1 MDVKLQNAY
10 VEVLLGNFM
19 EVVKQNLMFQAQL
32 EVSKREIE
40 DAQSI
45 KRKIDELA
53 TSNIQLQKSIQD
65 QGKEILDKT
74 REIEE
79 AQSIKRKIDELAA
92 SNIQLQKTI
101 QDQGKEI
108 QDKAR
113 ELQDK
118 TRQISSFNPSDNSNL
133 KQEKDRLQA
142 AVNDVSRQLKQAKE
156 DVLKVKSESQD
167 VLLQNNIR
175 IEELTKYVERLE
187 TTVSATKLKKI
198 KRGEDVTQSE
208 TPDEPIVML
217 PIVEDN
223 VKSGG
228 TF

>member
-32 EVSKREIE
+32 EVSKNEI
-40 DAQSI
+40 A
-45 KRKIDELA
+45 
-53 TSNIQLQKSIQD
+53 
-65 QGKEILDKT
+65 
-74 REIEE
+74 E

-108 QDKAR
+108 QDKAK

-156 DVLKVKSESQD
+156 DVLKAKSESQD

-187 TTVSATKLKKI
+187 TAVSATKLKKI

-208 TPDEPIVML
+208 TPEESVVTL
-217 PIVEDN
+217 PIVEDDD